1 VVDATWATC
10 VWAKVPS
17 NAGGLRGLQLL
28 PGFEGSSI
36 RPDLERFPQFARAT
50 LVEVEHHPEIL
61 FMPAFWWH
69 VVSEDENVAVNFGWN
84 LLAGGSSPTWAALFQ
99 ASAMPSKRC
108 RQSGAST
115 SDVSPTSL
123 SFPDSRRA
131 SNRGYVRDGSLVDIG
146 NRWLFVDIVL
156 TAASPGLDPNRG
168 LPGSLHGTFPHGADR
183 RCALHRRC
191 D

>member
-1 VVDATWATC
+1 LQPALPRRRAPKATTGSKPALSENRSGQGDPPVSPT
-10 VWAKVPS
+10 
-17 NAGGLRGLQLL
+17 RL
-28 PGFEGSSI
+28 PGTTGRCPRDGSSSPNDHADAI
-36 RPDLERFPQFARAT
+36 SGVVTPSRVCRLWLPKPVDRPFWPSSAPGTLPTQTAERRRASKK
-50 LVEVEHHPEIL
+50 LR
-61 FMPAFWWH
+61 
-69 VVSEDENVAVNFGWN
+69 
-84 LLAGGSSPTWAALFQ
+84 FQ
-99 ASAMPSKRC
+99 VIANI
-108 RQSGAST
+108 
-115 SDVSPTSL
+115 SPTSL